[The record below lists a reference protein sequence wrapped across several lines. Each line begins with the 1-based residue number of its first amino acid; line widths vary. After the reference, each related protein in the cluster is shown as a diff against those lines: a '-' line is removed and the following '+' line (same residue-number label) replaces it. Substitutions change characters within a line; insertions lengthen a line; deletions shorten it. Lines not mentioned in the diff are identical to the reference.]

1 MGTPH
6 EHPNKKRIRQAAFVL
21 MYEQGTK
28 QTSYTAIAQKAGVG
42 RPLVQRHYPKK
53 DELLVLFITQV
64 VDTCKARLAD
74 FDQRTTNP
82 VLRTLHLSQLYL
94 QTVLYDENMQALTLE
109 ILSNRDI
116 TGAMV
121 RQHFESSFVWIAQQ
135 DNDDQREAYTAS
147 IKAIGGIDELLV
159 IQLKDGVGPDAGDL
173 AAQLMAGIETFV
185 TNAAYRDTYLSM
197 LDQLMDVSV
206 AKRLAADVLREVLV
220 PEVAE
225 G

>member
-1 MGTPH
+1 MGTLH

-21 MYEQGTK
+21 MYERGIK

-53 DELLVLFITQV
+53 DELLVLFISQL
-64 VDTCKARLAD
+64 VDTCKARLTD
-74 FDQRTTNP
+74 FDQETTDP
-82 VLRTLHLSQLYL
+82 LLRTLHLSQLYL

-121 RQHFESSFVWIAQQ
+121 RHHFESSFVWVAMQSS
-135 DNDDQREAYTAS
+135 DDQQEAYEAS

-159 IQLKDGVGPDAGDL
+159 MQLTDGAAPDAGDL
-173 AAQLMAGIETFV
+173 AAQLMAALEAFV
-185 TNAAYRDTYLSM
+185 ANAAYQDTYVYM
-197 LDQLMDVSV
+197 LGQLLDAQVV
-206 AKRLAADVLREVLV
+206 KRLAAGALRDVLV